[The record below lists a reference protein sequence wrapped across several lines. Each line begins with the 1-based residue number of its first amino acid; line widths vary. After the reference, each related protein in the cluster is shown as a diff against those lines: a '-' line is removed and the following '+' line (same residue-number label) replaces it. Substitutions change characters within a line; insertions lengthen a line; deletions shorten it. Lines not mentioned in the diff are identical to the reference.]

1 MSSSLD
7 ALYNNL
13 HYYTNSWPFSA
24 NLRVVYSNCIGMSPR
39 NFSIK
44 YSYLAVLNVRSVY
57 IKKYII
63 TFLGYKLK
71 NDKTLTTAT
80 QRNIHQGC

>member
-24 NLRVVYSNCIGMSPR
+24 NLRVVYSNYIGMLPK

-44 YSYLAVLNVRSVY
+44 YSYLAVLKRTKRIYQKIYNY
-57 IKKYII
+57 I
-63 TFLGYKLK
+63 LGYKLK

>member
-1 MSSSLD
+1 MQNLTTSCYYMSSSLD

-44 YSYLAVLNVRSVY
+44 YSYLAVLKRTKRIYQKIYNY
-57 IKKYII
+57 IFRLQTKK
-63 TFLGYKLK
+63 
-71 NDKTLTTAT
+71 
-80 QRNIHQGC
+80 R

>member
-13 HYYTNSWPFSA
+13 HLHTNSWPFSA
-24 NLRVVYSNCIGMSPR
+24 NLRVVYSNCVGMSPK

-44 YSYLAVLNVRSVY
+44 YSYLAVLKRTKRKYQKIYNY
-57 IKKYII
+57 IFRLQTKK
-63 TFLGYKLK
+63 
-71 NDKTLTTAT
+71 
-80 QRNIHQGC
+80 R

>member
-24 NLRVVYSNCIGMSPR
+24 NLRVVYSNCIGMSPK

-44 YSYLAVLNVRSVY
+44 YSYLAVLKRTKRIYQKIYNY
-57 IKKYII
+57 I
-63 TFLGYKLK
+63 LGYKLK